1 MTEFAP
7 SLLQSL
13 HEAPSPLGTAFF
25 SAQNLTE
32 IQNALRSII
41 NQKTGYIIGRQ
52 SDDDI
57 IIIMRSI
64 YALRANHER
73 QPVQAEVQR
82 LNSLVL
88 AELVPMVG
96 TGISQYLGYVRDAS
110 SIAPPLPRG
119 KNVSIKGS
127 KTAELFRGL

>member
-1 MTEFAP
+1 MTDFAP
-7 SLLQSL
+7 SLIQSL
-13 HEAPSPLGTAFF
+13 HEAPSPLGSAFF

-41 NQKTGYIIGRQ
+41 RQKTGYIIGRQ

-57 IIIMRSI
+57 VIIMRSV
-64 YALRANHER
+64 YALHANHER
-73 QPVQAEVQR
+73 QPEAEVRR
-82 LNSLVL
+82 LNSMVL

-127 KTAELFRGL
+127 KTTELFRGL